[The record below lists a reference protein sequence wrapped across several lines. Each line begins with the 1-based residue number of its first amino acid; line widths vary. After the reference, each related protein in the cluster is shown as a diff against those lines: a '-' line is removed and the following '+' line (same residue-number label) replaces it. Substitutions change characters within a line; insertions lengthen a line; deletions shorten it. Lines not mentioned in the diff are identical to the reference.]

1 MADGSKG
8 FLFEEIFTK
17 ALESGEINYFTQVIY
32 DYFGFGKEV
41 KHIGNHYKD
50 TGDILYGGNRIEL
63 KYVSQGNGTLG
74 NIGFGKMVDIL
85 GLPKFPLTIYRIYLL
100 SVGIKVKW
108 KLRNIFSKKEAKDF
122 SLSNLNDE
130 FIKFDKKIRQAYV
143 EILYNFLI
151 SNLDKLKAFIE
162 YIIDRK
168 LIRKGIPDLYLVC
181 NSRLNK
187 VTAKY
192 TKEDIENLKN
202 IKEIKLT
209 PNGIDFG
216 SFRIQIAWKNHTG
229 YNLALYAF
237 IN

>member
-8 FLFEEIFTK
+8 FLWEETTVNDLKDGKIT
-17 ALESGEINYFTQVIY
+17 YVTQIIY

-41 KHIGNHYKD
+41 EHIGGHYRD
-50 TGDILYGGNRIEL
+50 IGDILYDNKRIEL
-63 KYVSQGNGTLG
+63 KYVTQGNGTLG
-74 NIGFGKMVDIL
+74 NIGLIKMIDLL
-85 GLPKFPLTIYRIYLL
+85 GLPVFPLPAYRIYLL
-100 SVGIKVKW
+100 GENVKTKW
-108 KLRNIFSKKEAKDF
+108 RKRNVFSKKESKEF
-122 SLSNLNDE
+122 SLSDLNE
-130 FIKFDKKIRQAYV
+130 KFVEFDKKIRQAYV
-143 EILYNFLI
+143 EILYSYLKDNP
-151 SNLDKLKAFIE
+151 DKLKTFVE

-168 LIRKGIPDLYLVC
+168 LIKKGVPDLYLVC
-181 NSRLNK
+181 NSKQNK

-216 SFRIQIAWKNHTG
+216 SFRIQISWKNHTG

>member
-50 TGDILYGGNRIEL
+50 TGDILYGDKRIEV
-63 KYVSQGNGTLG
+63 KYVTQGNGTLG
-74 NIGFGKMVDIL
+74 NIGLIKMINLL
-85 GLPKFPLTIYRIYLL
+85 GLPIYPLPIYRIYLL
-100 SVGIKVKW
+100 SIGIKVKQR
-108 KLRNIFSKKEAKDF
+108 LRNIFAKKEAKEF
-122 SLSNLNDE
+122 SLSNLNNE
-130 FIKFDKKIRQAYV
+130 FVEFDKKIRQKYV
-143 EILYNFLI
+143 EILYNYLK
-151 SNLDKLKAFIE
+151 NNPDKLKIFIE

-168 LIRKGIPDLYLVC
+168 LIKKGIPDLYLVC
-181 NSRLNK
+181 NSKLNK